1 MTLIKINK
9 LSTKI
14 TVSTPTTYAY
24 NNSQITGLLTDSNNK
39 AIINARIYITVN
51 NITKYTTTNSTGG
64 YKYTYYNTI
73 VATNNITVQYLE
85 SANYNGCTRTTTYKT
100 IKNAYKNNS
109 KQNKRSNRG

>member
-100 IKNAYKNNS
+100 IKMPTKTTV
-109 KQNKRSNRG
+109 QNKRSNRG